1 MTTLPTFTSVTVTS
15 SNVYNGGIGVYTIT
29 IVADLN
35 LYTTDIFYITFPPEV
50 TLPSSPSCTAGSSL
64 SQATCTSPSSN
75 TLKVVLKFSSSP
87 LQAGTAFTFT
97 VTNVKNPSSTKISSG
112 FSGIQAFDSTSNLIA
127 TFSGTAP
134 TVKNLSPA
142 SATGTLSQYDND
154 VGVANQYTIVYTTI
168 NSMVAGATFQITYP
182 SNIAASSPFTVC

>member
-1 MTTLPTFTSVTVTS
+1 
-15 SNVYNGGIGVYTIT
+15 
-29 IVADLN
+29 
-35 LYTTDIFYITFPPEV
+35 
-50 TLPSSPSCTAGSSL
+50 
-64 SQATCTSPSSN
+64 
-75 TLKVVLKFSSSP
+75 LKVVLKFSSSP

-112 FSGIQAFDSTSNLIA
+112 FSGIQAFDSTENLIA

-182 SNIAASSPFTVC
+182 SNIVAISTFTVC